1 MHSLIH
7 EQKGIIPCYFNLL
20 LFANMQRVKDSVS
33 SLINSKNKGWQM
45 DPLRPSR
52 CGILKHFRCSC
63 YFDCSLEIL
72 LGLTTGTTAPALLS
86 GSNTI
91 WYWKWGQ
98 NIREPNLASRAGS
111 EWWMYWCGWRKLS
124 LPWAVYLCTVGSTTR
139 QFVSSEN
146 WGPGAGGQIHV
157 YLVGGQRHNS
167 FHKLRFSEYWF
178 DMFYAAADV
187 WCLHKIE

>member
-1 MHSLIH
+1 
-7 EQKGIIPCYFNLL
+7 
-20 LFANMQRVKDSVS
+20 
-33 SLINSKNKGWQM
+33 M

-63 YFDCSLEIL
+63 YFDCLLEIL

-124 LPWAVYLCTVGSTTR
+124 LPWAVYLCTVGSTTISFQWELR
-139 QFVSSEN
+139 PWCWWTNSCLFGWWPETQLFSQVMILRILIWYVLCSSRCLVFAQNWIGKIAGYSGTTCRWFLMWLNVNQMVFTLQCHKSVSSHLIQ
-146 WGPGAGGQIHV
+146 PI
-157 YLVGGQRHNS
+157 
-167 FHKLRFSEYWF
+167 
-178 DMFYAAADV
+178 
-187 WCLHKIE
+187 

>member
-1 MHSLIH
+1 
-7 EQKGIIPCYFNLL
+7 
-20 LFANMQRVKDSVS
+20 
-33 SLINSKNKGWQM
+33 M

-52 CGILKHFRCSC
+52 CGILKNFRCSC

-98 NIREPNLASRAGS
+98 NIREPNLASRAGG

-124 LPWAVYLCTVGSTTR
+124 LPWAAYLCTVGSTTR

-146 WGPGAGGQIHV
+146 WGPGASGQIHV

-167 FHKLRFSEYWF
+167 YHKLWFSEYWF

-187 WCLHKIE
+187 WCLHKIELVKLQVTVEPHAGGSLCDWM